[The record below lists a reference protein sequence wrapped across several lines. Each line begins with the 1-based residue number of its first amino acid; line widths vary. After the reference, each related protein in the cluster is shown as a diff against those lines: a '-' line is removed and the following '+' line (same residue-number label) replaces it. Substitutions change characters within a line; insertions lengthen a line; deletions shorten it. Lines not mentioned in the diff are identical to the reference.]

1 MRNWVSSP
9 SAYRFGFGL
18 YKAIAIRSSDLIAR
32 LLGTRAKSWSV
43 LVFEN
48 GEVRVVSAR

>member
-1 MRNWVSSP
+1 MRNWVNSP
-9 SAYRFGFGL
+9 STYRFGFGL

-43 LVFEN
+43 VVFEN
-48 GEVRVVSAR
+48 GIVREMNS

>member
-1 MRNWVSSP
+1 MRNWVNSP

-18 YKAIAIRSSDLIAR
+18 YKAIAIRGSDLIAR

-43 LVFEN
+43 VVFEN
-48 GEVRVVSAR
+48 GIVREMNS